1 MATLQQQRKKQV
13 SQQLIKWFYDFFNL
27 NPKKEDMLN
36 LVLPFVANMLRDVVI
51 DKAQSLAIETLQP
64 HLDKLPPD
72 VKKALDDAVDG
83 DNSHG
88 HKSLGDLIKG

>member
-1 MATLQQQRKKQV
+1 MTRKKV
-13 SQQLIKWFYDFFNL
+13 ITNIIKTFYDLFQ
-27 NPKKEDMLN
+27 PQPERKEPMLN
-36 LVLPFVANMLRDVVI
+36 LVLPFVANMLRDVVV

-88 HKSLGDLIKG
+88 HKSLGDLLKG

>member
-1 MATLQQQRKKQV
+1 MLEK
-13 SQQLIKWFYDFFNL
+13 LLDYLHGFFT
-27 NPKKEDMLN
+27 PKTSEERSDTMLN
-36 LVLPFVANMLRDVVI
+36 LVLPFVANMLRDVVL
-51 DKAQSLAIETLQP
+51 DKAQNLAVETLQP

-88 HKSLGDLIKG
+88 HRNLADLIKGS

>member
-1 MATLQQQRKKQV
+1 MLNK
-13 SQQLIKWFYDFFNL
+13 LLDWLNEFFK
-27 NPKKEDMLN
+27 PKTSDERSDDMLN
-36 LVLPFVANMLRDVVI
+36 LVLPFVANMLRDVVL
-51 DKAQSLAIETLQP
+51 DKAQSLAVETLQP

-88 HKSLGDLIKG
+88 HKSLADLIKQS